1 MRWLEGHQ
9 MSNKTDN
16 FLPTEHH
23 ITLDNGLRVHL
34 LPRPEFH
41 QIVGVVGVDY
51 GARDSSFVQNGQLV
65 TQPAGIAHFVEHR
78 LFAQPDHD
86 AFTRLSELGAMAN
99 AFTTHSRTSYYV
111 STGVDNWAPLQ
122 ELLTFTQEP
131 YFDLPSV
138 QREQEIITQEVDMYE
153 DDINSRVYRMI
164 LSRLYPNDPLGVD
177 IAGTAASVHQIT
189 PEQLNLAFEAF
200 YQPQDMDVVITGAFD
215 EQKMLAFIKQ
225 TPAGQ
230 RKSQQMVTKITP
242 ELQPIPTNTLEVSL
256 PVARNKVVLGQ
267 RWELDFDTLARR
279 DILKIA
285 MVGSLAIDLVFGD
298 FSPTYT
304 TWYNDGLI
312 DDNFSAEFDA
322 ERQFAYV
329 AIVAETAE
337 PQEVVEKVSA
347 VLTHLVAE
355 VDKLQNSFEL
365 VKNGMLS
372 RLINKLNELE
382 EIAMRFEGRTFD
394 EATLQDEITTLQ
406 ALNFPEMLAILKM
419 IPTSSIA
426 SIIICSDMTELC

>member
-1 MRWLEGHQ
+1 MRWSEESK
-9 MSNKTDN
+9 MANKTHN
-16 FLPTEHH
+16 FLPVEHH

-51 GARDSSFVQNGQLV
+51 GARDSSFMKNDKEV

-86 AFTRLSELGAMAN
+86 AFARLSDLGAMAN
-99 AFTTHSRTSYYV
+99 AFTTQTRTSYYV
-111 STGVDNWAPLQ
+111 STAIDNWAPLQ

-138 QREQEIITQEVDMYE
+138 KREQEIITQEIDMYE

-164 LSRLYPNDPLGVD
+164 LARLYPGDPLGLD
-177 IAGTAASVHQIT
+177 IAGTAESVHQIT

-200 YQPQDMDVVITGAFD
+200 YQPQNMDVVVTGAFD
-215 EQKMLAFIKQ
+215 EQMMLAFIKQ
-225 TPAGQ
+225 SPAGQ
-230 RKSQQMVTKITP
+230 RKNNQVVTKVMP
-242 ELQPIPTNTLEVSL
+242 KLQPINTDTLELSL

-267 RWELDFDTLARR
+267 RWELDFDTLDRR

-285 MVGSLAIDLVFGD
+285 IVGSIAIDLVFGD
-298 FSPTYT
+298 FSPVYM

-312 DDNFSAEFDA
+312 DDNFSAEFDT
-322 ERQFAYV
+322 ERQFAYITVV
-329 AIVAETAE
+329 ADTAE
-337 PQEVVEKVSA
+337 PTEVVTQVSYM
-347 VLTHLVAE
+347 LTNLVDE
-355 VDKLQNSFEL
+355 VTKLQDRFEL
-365 VKNGMLS
+365 VKKGMLS

-382 EIAMRFEGRTFD
+382 EIAIRFEGQTFD
-394 EATLQDEITTLQ
+394 DATLQVEIATLQ
-406 ALNFPEMLAILKM
+406 SLTFADMLANLKT
-419 IPTSSIA
+419 IPASDIA
-426 SIIICSDMTELC
+426 NIIIRSDMTELC